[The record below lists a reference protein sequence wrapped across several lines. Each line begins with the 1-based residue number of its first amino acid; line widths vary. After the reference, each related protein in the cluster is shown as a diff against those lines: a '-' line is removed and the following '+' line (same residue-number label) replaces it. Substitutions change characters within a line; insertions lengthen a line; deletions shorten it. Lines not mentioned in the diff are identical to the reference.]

1 MPTLY
6 LTPIKKKAF
15 EIQFRWQCFS
25 RNKAEIQSS
34 TSTPKLEYFSSPET
48 ASCNS
53 VNVLSKTCSKIDHML
68 AAPAHTEQ
76 RKTLTL
82 SRLSTKGSGCHSS
95 CLVPPPRPVCISSER
110 FKKSKRCQGTQNP
123 QQTWLHQA
131 MLLISQSQWGQWQ
144 KRETSNS
151 SLWE

>member
-6 LTPIKKKAF
+6 LTPIKKRLLRYSSDGNVF
-15 EIQFRWQCFS
+15 LEIKLRFR
-25 RNKAEIQSS
+25 AP
-34 TSTPKLEYFSSPET
+34 PKLEYFSSPET

-53 VNVLSKTCSKIDHML
+53 VNGLSKTCSKIDHML

-76 RKTLTL
+76 RQTLTL

-95 CLVPPPRPVCISSER
+95 RLVPPPRPVCISSER

-131 MLLISQSQWGQWQ
+131 MLFISQSQWGQWQ
-144 KRETSNS
+144 K
-151 SLWE
+151 